1 MPAFQSESGHLSFT
15 RRAMIKKSL
24 IISLFMILFTFP
36 ATASGLIDWKGL
48 LDTGQRCSGLPQDL
62 ILSVI
67 MVESGG
73 NPNAVNIN
81 GVRGFQ
87 PKCAESALK
96 IIYHYNNANV
106 DIGLM
111 QINWKTWGPVYG
123 IKPAQLLD
131 PYYNVC
137 LGAKILR
144 NYLEQHK
151 WTWRGVGRYN
161 AVSQDKQE
169 RYAKKVA
176 AMYSRIKKIKREG

>member
-1 MPAFQSESGHLSFT
+1 ML
-15 RRAMIKKSL
+15 KKIL
-24 IISLFMILFTFP
+24 FISLFTLLFNSSVAF
-36 ATASGLIDWKGL
+36 ASIDWKGL
-48 LDTGQRCSGLPQDL
+48 LDTGQRCSGLSKDL
-62 ILSVI
+62 ILSII

-96 IIYHYNNANV
+96 IIYHHNNANI

-123 IKPAQLLD
+123 VRPAQLLD
-131 PYYNVC
+131 PHYNVC

-144 NYLEQHK
+144 DYLEQHN
-151 WTWRGVGRYN
+151 WSWRGVGRYN
-161 AVSQDKQE
+161 AVSQDKQQ

-176 AMYSRIKKIKREG
+176 AMYSRIKRGNLN